1 MRSIENVNNKDKPEW
16 LKKCLSCTH
25 SYTTKNDDLEIKCH
39 CRKGC
44 NYKPIK
50 KQGCK

>member
-1 MRSIENVNNKDKPEW
+1 MRNIENVNNKDMSEW

-25 SYTTKNDDLEIKCH
+25 SYTIKNDDLELKCR
-39 CRKGC
+39 CKKGC

-50 KQGCK
+50 K